1 VWTYSKS
8 LHADLILQAVT
19 HAPSHSRTIRVTYPA
34 SQGQIAL
41 RTEADWNHTLLPF
54 RVEQHTSWFTVPATA
69 PTLAM
74 KPVLLRGSEVQWAKG
89 GNVVVSAYEP
99 DPDLRPY
106 FFADERGRIT
116 DIEHVAFEGGT
127 LAVRIY
133 LPAGYDENTRH
144 RYPVLYM
151 QDGQNLFFP
160 NEAFSGN
167 EWRVDETMDQLDRM
181 NAVGETIVVGIAPA
195 DRMRDYT
202 HPGYE
207 AYGRCLVQQLKPHI
221 NARVR
226 SYTDARHTAVMG
238 SSLGGVAS
246 LYLAWQYPEHFGM
259 AGCLSSTFG
268 LLDDLFTRIAA
279 EPRRDIAIYL
289 DSGWPRDNFD
299 ATNAMR
305 DLLLQRGYQLGVDLL
320 QFSFPDGVHHEHSWA
335 ARLHLPLQFFF
346 GGAWAAQRVT
356 PHS

>member
-1 VWTYSKS
+1 V
-8 LHADLILQAVT
+8 
-19 HAPSHSRTIRVTYPA
+19 SRSIRITYPA
-34 SQGQIAL
+34 AHGQIAL
-41 RTEADWNHTLLPF
+41 RTEADWDRTLLPV
-54 RVEQHTSWFTVPATA
+54 RIEQNSAWFAVPRTV

-74 KPVLLRGSEVQWAKG
+74 KPVLLREGTVHWAKG
-89 GNVVVSAYEP
+89 ANVVVSAYEP
-99 DPDLRPY
+99 EPELRP
-106 FFADERGRIT
+106 FFFSEERGRFSAV
-116 DIEHVAFEGGT
+116 DHVPFEGGT

-133 LPAGYDENTRH
+133 YPAGYDENTLH

-202 HPGYE
+202 HPGYA
-207 AYGRCLVQQLKPHI
+207 AYGRGIVQQLKPLI
-221 NARVR
+221 DARAR
-226 SYTDARHTAVMG
+226 TLADARHTAVMG

-246 LYLAWQYPEHFGM
+246 LYLAWQYPEHFGL

-268 LLDDLFTRIAA
+268 VLDDLFGRIAT
-279 EPRRDIAIYL
+279 EPRRDIAVYL

-305 DLLLQRGYQLGVDLL
+305 DLLIKRGYQLGVDLL
-320 QFSFPDGVHHEHSWA
+320 QFSFPDGSHNEQSWA

-346 GGAWAAQRVT
+346 GNAWSARRIGGLSSV
-356 PHS
+356 PN